1 MSFGT
6 SPVKDAYWGILNE
19 NGEPVI
25 KACYGSQHEM
35 RLRPSTMGNLAPGDT
50 VVIKSIPYDILEQH
64 DDYRAQLDL
73 WHDLS
78 LYAKAYLGILQTK
91 GYRFN
96 KVAAILD
103 DSWVI
108 NLRDTNMNGQKLSEE
123 LKKRW
128 EGKDTKPMQ
137 SIDLTSEMKD
147 LLKTYENAC
156 TYRNGLAK
164 NALDHMYRAT
174 KQWIECH
181 EAKMKEDDKL
191 AAFKLKMKDMEILPE
206 DQEPKSCCMGD

>member
-6 SPVKDAYWGILNE
+6 SPVKDAYWSVVRTEQGDHILHSHYGAQE
-19 NGEPVI
+19 EI
-25 KACYGSQHEM
+25 K
-35 RLRPSTMGNLAPGDT
+35 LRPSTMGNLAPGDT

-73 WHDLS
+73 WNDLS

-96 KVAAILD
+96 KAAAILD

-108 NLRDTNMNGQKLSEE
+108 NLRAPDMNGQKLSEE

-147 LLKTYENAC
+147 LKKTYENAC
-156 TYRNGLAK
+156 KYRNG
-164 NALDHMYRAT
+164 
-174 KQWIECH
+174 
-181 EAKMKEDDKL
+181 
-191 AAFKLKMKDMEILPE
+191 
-206 DQEPKSCCMGD
+206 